1 MSFKSRVLQA
11 CSRSIVIFL
20 PVVVVLLLIVLLPSP
35 SPAAGVEKPSA
46 CHTPGYS
53 DFLEI
58 VVYFTED
65 ANGLHNKV
73 SPDAFSDENI
83 ARLIRDSI
91 SRSFADCLNDADGKE
106 KVITVLSPS
115 AKERKFFYQNSYKL
129 TEKDNLVVAV
139 KKTYIPSEQ
148 NQSGLGGYGLI
159 TYDVYRPNS
168 GATCL
173 DSRASR
179 IGVFFDKGE
188 ISFQS
193 QMEGFFSTFGP
204 VMVKGHAP
212 WGKQ

>member
-1 MSFKSRVLQA
+1 MPTTSSA
-11 CSRSIVIFL
+11 DGI
-20 PVVVVLLLIVLLPSP
+20 
-35 SPAAGVEKPSA
+35 AKPSA

-65 ANGLHNKV
+65 ENGLHDKV
-73 SPDAFSDENI
+73 SPDEFSDENI
-83 ARLIRDSI
+83 FRIIRGAI
-91 SRSFADCLNDADGKE
+91 SKSFTDCLNDGDGKE
-106 KVITVLSPS
+106 KVITVLSSS

-129 TEKDNLVVAV
+129 TQKDNLVVAV

-159 TYDVYRPNS
+159 AYDVYRPNN

-173 DSRASR
+173 DSRTSR
-179 IGVFFDKGE
+179 VGVFFDKGE
-188 ISFQS
+188 ISFQA
-193 QMEGFFSTFGP
+193 QMESFFSTFGP

-212 WGKQ
+212 WGSHLQKQ